1 VTGDCPLLE
10 PMVIERTLDA
20 FGDGAFDYAD
30 NLVPRTYP
38 HGFDVQVVSRH
49 ALEIADKEATEAAD
63 REHVLPF
70 VNRQPQRF
78 AATHVVSEIE
88 PCPELR
94 LTLDYPEDLL
104 LIRGIYER
112 LYPANPAFG
121 LRDILDLRKTEPA
134 LFEVNAARRQF

>member
-1 VTGDCPLLE
+1 
-10 PMVIERTLDA
+10 M
-20 FGDGAFDYAD
+20 
-30 NLVPRTYP
+30 PRTYP